1 MRRETG
7 RAVRRVACLAALWV
21 SSSGLTEASTQTSSQ
36 ALLAPVGSS
45 GLTPSGDRRP
55 DAAPQPDAA
64 QSPDAAPEAPSAGT
78 DEAERPDA
86 AAPAEPPDGAEGAPG
101 HGGAP
106 HQATPPEP
114 PGDEPPGEAVPGADD
129 PTPGSAPFEAR
140 ETDLDLASQS
150 PPPPLNAL
158 PEDAFVL
165 QPSQMTPEEEARLFA
180 ELRRYRGP
188 FAQGRLR
195 LSVLLGG
202 GTNFQDNYLILGAGV
217 GYFPIDGLEASLGGT
232 AWLLGDPFI
241 GTVTPGLTYV
251 FYQVPKIHPY
261 LGAFYRHYFI
271 TGDFDDFDAYGGR
284 GGVNLLM
291 GDNGYVGGGVVY
303 ERLFDCQRDVWR
315 DCDQWYPELTF
326 AIVF

>member
-1 MRRETG
+1 MRRGTR
-7 RAVRRVACLAALWV
+7 RAVRRAAWLASLWV
-21 SSSGLTEASTQTSSQ
+21 SSSGLAEVSAQTS
-36 ALLAPVGSS
+36 AEAPRA
-45 GLTPSGDRRP
+45 PSGGGTP
-55 DAAPQPDAA
+55 T
-64 QSPDAAPEAPSAGT
+64 QSPDAASDPEAPPPEAPQRTPEPGDAPPPAGS
-78 DEAERPDA
+78 DVAERPDTA
-86 AAPAEPPDGAEGAPG
+86 PPAEAAPPPAPPSSET
-101 HGGAP
+101 AP
-106 HQATPPEP
+106 SETA
-114 PGDEPPGEAVPGADD
+114 PGEATPGADGTV
-129 PTPGSAPFEAR
+129 PESVPLEAG
-140 ETDLDLASQS
+140 ETDLDLAAQS
-150 PPPPLNAL
+150 PPPPLSAL

-165 QPSQMTPEEEARLFA
+165 QPSRMTSEEEARLLA

-202 GTNFQDNYLILGAGV
+202 GTNFQDNYLIVGAGV

-271 TGDFDDFDAYGGR
+271 TSSFDDFDTYGGR
-284 GGVNLLM
+284 GGVNLLV

-303 ERLFDCQRDVWR
+303 ERLFDCQRGVWQ